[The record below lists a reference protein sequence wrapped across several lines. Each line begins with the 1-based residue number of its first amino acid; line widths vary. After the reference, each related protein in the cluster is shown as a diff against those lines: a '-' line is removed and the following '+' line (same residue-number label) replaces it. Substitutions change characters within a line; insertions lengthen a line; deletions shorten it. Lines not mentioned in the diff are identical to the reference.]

1 MSHSP
6 WNARTKDYIVI
17 GNLVSTS
24 IWIWTVSNPNCCNR
38 IELFALTGSGNTKVS
53 LSHPLAP
60 KGHLVKLS
68 QHLIID
74 LTRNYIKGFC
84 SLPDID
90 PSALD
95 TGFISKQEFKISLR
109 RVLFQKPN
117 ELGEGVKL
125 LIVVGRVL
133 DRR

>member
-1 MSHSP
+1 M
-6 WNARTKDYIVI
+6 K
-17 GNLVSTS
+17 
-24 IWIWTVSNPNCCNR
+24 
-38 IELFALTGSGNTKVS
+38 LT
-53 LSHPLAP
+53 
-60 KGHLVKLS
+60 

-74 LTRNYIKGFC
+74 LTRNYIKGIC
-84 SLPDID
+84 SFPDID
-90 PSALD
+90 PSTLD

-133 DRR
+133 DQR